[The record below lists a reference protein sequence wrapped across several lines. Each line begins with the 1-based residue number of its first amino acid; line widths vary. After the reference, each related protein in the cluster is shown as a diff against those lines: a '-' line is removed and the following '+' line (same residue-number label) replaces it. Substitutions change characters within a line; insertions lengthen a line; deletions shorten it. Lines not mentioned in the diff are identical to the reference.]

1 MLLARIRIQGFRS
14 ILDAEL
20 NGLGRL
26 NVLIGR
32 NNAGKSS
39 FLRSIQHLAETLAG
53 TASND
58 LSFLTDSNPKQALSY
73 ELEFA
78 LEPDDRK
85 ILLDNLEAGQPG
97 TRPEAIR
104 ASALAARLQYTF
116 RSPQGSPLPLN
127 LHQTLMSGED
137 GALSIVQ
144 EVESNPDS
152 NSPIQRWFNLSRA
165 REVPRVWSGNAFT
178 AGDMFERRR
187 VDGAFS
193 TNPPSIFHGLVAG
206 YFRETFFLGPH
217 RRANIRDPA
226 MGVSLLTADGSN
238 LPQLLHAIQASD
250 PPKFSRIE
258 KRVQRAVPDV
268 GTLVA
273 PLIPGG
279 GETFVGFRNGGRTV
293 PLADM
298 GTGIQE
304 LLMVAAIVE
313 TTGGNL
319 FLEEPEAHLHP
330 GAQRF
335 LGSLLFSEAHQSL
348 VTTHSPTFLNP
359 DLETSIHHM
368 SMSGGRSRV
377 KSNPTASDMDAVLAE
392 IGARNSDVLLSDGV
406 LFVEGPSDGEV
417 FAILGEATGNSIGGS
432 RITILPLGGTDRA
445 EAKAKA
451 RSEVLEGISKRVAIP
466 HRFVVD
472 RDERSAREIDALG
485 KLPAARV
492 LKRRELENYLL
503 APRAIREALLSKH
516 HADPSIRAKIEAL
529 SEDKI
534 RSIIAEAA
542 DALKPVVLLRRLREE
557 IGGLREGL
565 LNREDAN
572 NLLPFVDRADFAVR
586 LRRSVRGRVDREAS
600 LERIT
605 LLVAAHKK
613 RLNAEWRRRSARSEL
628 APGQEILE
636 AVYSSVGSSFRKTL
650 DGPEL
655 ARQMNAEE
663 VPPELLDIL
672 NDISTMTA

>member
-1 MLLARIRIQGFRS
+1 MLLMRIRIQGFRS
-14 ILDAEL
+14 LLDVEL
-20 NGLGRL
+20 KGLGRL

-39 FLRSIQHLAETLAG
+39 VLRSIQHLAESLSGA
-53 TASND
+53 ASND
-58 LSFLTDSNPKQALSY
+58 LSFLTDSNSKQALSY
-73 ELEFA
+73 ELEFD
-78 LEPDDRK
+78 LEPDDRR

-104 ASALAARLQYTF
+104 ASALATRLRYTF
-116 RSPQGSPLPLN
+116 RSPQGSPMPLN

-137 GALSIVQ
+137 GAFSTVQ
-144 EVESNPDS
+144 EVEANPDS
-152 NSPIQRWFNLSRA
+152 SNPVQRWFNLSRA
-165 REVPRVWSGNAFT
+165 RDLPRVWSGNAFT
-178 AGDMFERRR
+178 AGDTFARGR
-187 VDGAFS
+187 VDAAFS
-193 TNPPSIFHGLVAG
+193 ARPPSIFHSLIAD

-217 RRANIRDPA
+217 RRANTRDPA
-226 MGVSLLTADGSN
+226 KGVNLLTADGSN

-258 KRVQRAVPDV
+258 QRVQRAVPDV
-268 GTLVA
+268 GRLVA
-273 PLIPGG
+273 PLIEGS

-335 LGSLLFSEAHQSL
+335 LGSLLSSEAHQAF
-348 VTTHSPTFLNP
+348 VTTHSPTFLSP
-359 DLETSIHHM
+359 DLETSVHHM
-368 SMSGGRSRV
+368 STSGGRSRV
-377 KSNPTASDMDAVLAE
+377 KSNPTAFDMDAVLAE
-392 IGARNSDVLLSDGV
+392 IGARNSDILLSDGV

-417 FAILGEATGNSIGGS
+417 FAILGETTGNSIGGS
-432 RITILPLGGTDRA
+432 RVTVLPLGGTDRA

-466 HRFVVD
+466 HRFIVD

-503 APRAIREALLSKH
+503 APGAIREALLSKH
-516 HADPSIRAKIEAL
+516 QADPPIRARIEGL
-529 SEDKI
+529 SEDDI
-534 RSIIAEAA
+534 RIHIAEAA
-542 DALKPVVLLRRLREE
+542 DALKPVVLLRRIREE

-565 LNREDAN
+565 LTREDAH
-572 NLLPFVDRADFAVR
+572 NLVPFVDRADFVVR
-586 LRRSVRGRVDREAS
+586 LRRSMRSRVDSEVS
-600 LERIT
+600 LERMT
-605 LLVAAHKK
+605 SLVAAHKK
-613 RLNAEWRRRSARSEL
+613 RLNAEWRRRSTRAEL

-636 AVYSSVGSSFRKTL
+636 AVYTSVGSSFRKTI
-650 DGPEL
+650 DGPSL
-655 ARQMNAEE
+655 ARHMQAED
-663 VPPELLDIL
+663 VPAEMLAIL
-672 NDISTMTA
+672 NDIATMTA